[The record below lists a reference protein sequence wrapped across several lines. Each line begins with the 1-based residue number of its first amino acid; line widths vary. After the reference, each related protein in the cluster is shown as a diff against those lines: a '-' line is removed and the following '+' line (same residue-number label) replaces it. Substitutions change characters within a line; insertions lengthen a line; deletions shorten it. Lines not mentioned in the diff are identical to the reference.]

1 MNDLLERAKQIWR
14 SFSAQPGNT
23 HVLLAAS
30 LLLGLAMVLTFSDDG
45 HSQGS
50 LTVSPDS
57 SSAENSSS
65 ENRPSENAEQQSPAR
80 QAESMPPLTADNSP
94 VETTDADPHTEEPPA
109 RSQARLVII
118 LDDIG
123 NNAESGRRALA
134 LPGAV
139 TYAVLPYTPHGRML
153 AEMAHESNREVMLH
167 APMSNLGG
175 MALGQG
181 GLTLALSEDEFV
193 DTLRGAIADIP
204 HIVGV
209 NNHTG
214 SELTAA
220 HDQMQW
226 VMKELKAQSLYFVD
240 SLTTGLSVAEK
251 TAVEHQV
258 PALRRH
264 VFLDN
269 ETDMEAIHLQ
279 FQRALK
285 IAREQGFAVA
295 IGHPYP
301 ETLAYLE
308 QAIPELPALGV
319 ELVPVS
325 NLMPKI
331 FPEPRPE
338 QADAEQQPG
347 LKDQPDPEQ

>member
-1 MNDLLERAKQIWR
+1 MKHLLERTKQIWR

-23 HVLLAAS
+23 HVVLAAS

-45 HSQGS
+45 HSQ
-50 LTVSPDS
+50 
-57 SSAENSSS
+57 NSV
-65 ENRPSENAEQQSPAR
+65 
-80 QAESMPPLTADNSP
+80 AESPVQPADPTIPLTADNSP
-94 VETTDADPHTEEPPA
+94 MLSADADPRTDDNPVRP
-109 RSQARLVII
+109 QARLVII

-193 DTLRGAIADIP
+193 STLRGAIADVP

-220 HDQMQW
+220 HEQMQW

-279 FQRALK
+279 FQRALT
-285 IAREQGFAVA
+285 IARDQGFAVA

-308 QAIPELPALGV
+308 QAIPALPTLGV

-325 NLMPKI
+325 NLMPKL
-331 FPEPRPE
+331 FPEPRPDRP
-338 QADAEQQPG
+338 DAEHQPDLKGQPG
-347 LKDQPDPEQ
+347 PEQ